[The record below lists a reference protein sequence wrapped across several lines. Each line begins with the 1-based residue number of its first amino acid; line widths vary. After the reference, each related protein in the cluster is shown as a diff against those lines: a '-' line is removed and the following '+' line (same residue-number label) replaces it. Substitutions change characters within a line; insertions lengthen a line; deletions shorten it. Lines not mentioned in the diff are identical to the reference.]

1 MDPIMFP
8 TVEIEK
14 LVSQATK
21 AQSLWQETPVGERL
35 RNVKEFRFQI
45 VEQKDRLLE
54 AVQHDISKRPEETLG
69 AELLPLAE
77 ACRFLEKQ
85 SHQILRPRKIGWLE
99 TPLWM
104 SFQNTVVHRHP
115 RGIVGIIGTW
125 NYPILLNGVQILQAL
140 VAGNAVLWKPSE
152 NAVRTAE
159 VLLDIFRL
167 CKFPDGLFQALEPS
181 PAAGK
186 ALVEAPIQ
194 FLIMTGG
201 ASTGKIIA
209 KNLAERL
216 VPSVLE
222 LSGNDAFLVCDDA
235 DFPLA
240 AKAAWFAATINH
252 GQTCMAGR
260 RILVP
265 KSRAPEFIELIKSH
279 AQKSAPKPLVM
290 SSQAEVAL
298 KVIRDSLRDGA
309 KLEWPATGVDSIFQ
323 NNLFAPVLL
332 SGILE
337 KMAFAMEATFVP
349 IMGVMEFENLDD
361 AIRIINNCPFGL
373 CASIFSQNIPQAK
386 KLAQQI
392 HCGGISINDTI
403 APHAHPATPFGGT
416 GQSGWGITQGM
427 EGLLELTVPKTV
439 SVARG
444 KFRPHYDLAMKGAP
458 NPKSFL
464 ENILYGLHGKHFW
477 KRFTSW
483 LAAMNEGRKL

>member
-1 MDPIMFP
+1 MNPSMFP
-8 TVEIEK
+8 TAEIEK
-14 LVSQATK
+14 LVSQACK
-21 AQSLWQETPVGERL
+21 VQSLWQETPVRERL

-45 VEQKDRLLE
+45 VEQKDRLFE

-85 SHQILRPRKIGWLE
+85 SHQILGPRKIGWLE

-104 SFQNTVVHRHP
+104 SFQKTVVHRHP

-140 VAGNAVLWKPSE
+140 VAGNAVIWKPSE

-159 VLLDIFRL
+159 VLLDIFQL
-167 CKFPDGLFQALEPS
+167 CKFPEGLLQALEPS
-181 PAAGK
+181 AAAGK
-186 ALVEAPIQ
+186 ALVEAPIH

-222 LSGNDAFLVCDDA
+222 LSGNDAFLVCEDA

-240 AKAAWFAATINH
+240 AKASWFAANINH

-265 KSRAPEFIELIKSH
+265 KHRVNPFIELIKSH
-279 AQKSAPKPLVM
+279 AKKSIPKPLVIP
-290 SSQAEVAL
+290 SQGEVAL
-298 KVIRDSLRDGA
+298 KVIQDSISDGA
-309 KLEWPATGVDSIFQ
+309 RLEWPGTGADSIFQ
-323 NNLFAPVLL
+323 DNLFTPVIL
-332 SGILE
+332 SGVHE
-337 KMAFAMEATFVP
+337 KMAFAREATFAPVMG
-349 IMGVMEFENLDD
+349 IMEYETLGQ
-361 AIRIINNCPFGL
+361 AIQIINHCPYGL
-373 CASIFSQNIPQAK
+373 CASIFSQNIQQANQ
-386 KLAQQI
+386 LARQI

-416 GQSGWGITQGM
+416 GQSGWGITKGL
-427 EGLLELTVPKTV
+427 EGLLEMTVPKTI

-444 KFRPHYDLAMKGAP
+444 KFRPHYDLAMEGTP

-464 ENILYGLHGKHFW
+464 ENIFYGLHGRNYW
-477 KRFTSW
+477 KRFKSW
-483 LAAMNEGRKL
+483 LSAMNEGRKL

>member
-1 MDPIMFP
+1 MNPFMFP
-8 TVEIEK
+8 TAEIEK
-14 LVSQATK
+14 LVSQASK
-21 AQSLWQETPVGERL
+21 AQSLWQETPVRERL

-85 SHQILRPRKIGWLE
+85 SHQILGPRKIGWLE

-104 SFQNTVVHRHP
+104 SFQKTVVHRHP

-140 VAGNAVLWKPSE
+140 VAGNAVIWKPSE

-159 VLLDIFRL
+159 VLLDIFQL
-167 CKFPDGLFQALEPS
+167 CKFPDGLLQALEPS
-181 PAAGK
+181 ATAGK
-186 ALVEAPIQ
+186 ALVEAPIH

-216 VPSVLE
+216 IPSVLE

-240 AKAAWFAATINH
+240 AKAAWFAANINH

-265 KSRAPEFIELIKSH
+265 KQRVKPFIELIKSH
-279 AQKSAPKPLVM
+279 AQKSIPKPLVIP
-290 SSQAEVAL
+290 SQGEVAL
-298 KVIRDSLRDGA
+298 KVIHDSIRDGA
-309 KLEWPATGVDSIFQ
+309 KLEWPGTGADSIFQ
-323 NNLFAPVLL
+323 DNLFTPVLL
-332 SGILE
+332 SGVHE
-337 KMAFAMEATFVP
+337 KMAFAREATFAPVMG
-349 IMGVMEFENLDD
+349 IMEYETLGQ
-361 AIRIINNCPFGL
+361 AIQTINECPYGL
-373 CASIFSQNIPQAK
+373 CASIFSQNIQQAK
-386 KLAQQI
+386 QLALQI

-444 KFRPHYDLAMKGAP
+444 KFRPHYDLAMEGAP

-464 ENILYGLHGKHFW
+464 ENILYGLHGRNFW

-483 LAAMNEGRKL
+483 LSAMNEGRKL